1 MKNGIKITLTLSVV
15 CLIAGLCLGA
25 VYKQSR
31 PSIEARQKADEEK
44 RLKEIFPEAD
54 NFEEKTGNL
63 PKMVKKY
70 FLVKEKGKL
79 LGYVFIC
86 SDYGY
91 SGDIE
96 LMIGVDGK
104 GNVAGVKVLS
114 QSETPGLG
122 TRIGNPDFINQFKGW
137 NHDSYQS
144 GKAKFDSI
152 TGCTI
157 SSTAVLN
164 EIIAAMESWEKLGEK
179 QK

>member
-1 MKNGIKITLTLSVV
+1 MKNGLKITLTLSIV

-54 NFEEKTGNL
+54 NFEEKSGNL
-63 PKMVKKY
+63 PKIVEKY
-70 FLVKEKGKL
+70 FLVKQKGKL

-86 SDYGY
+86 SNYGY
-91 SGDIE
+91 SSDIE

-104 GNVAGVKVLS
+104 GNIAGVKVLS

-122 TRIGNPDFINQFKGW
+122 TRIENPGFINQFKGW
-137 NHDSYQS
+137 NYDSYQS
-144 GKAKFDSI
+144 GKVKFDSI

-157 SSTAVLN
+157 SSKAALN
-164 EIIAAMESWEKLGEK
+164 EIVSALDLWKSVK
-179 QK
+179 